1 MFNLNCFIRV
11 DYEVVTDWNLI
22 LAYDVFIIAMSEVFV
37 KLKKKL
43 TILNLLICKFG
54 RNHV

>member
-1 MFNLNCFIRV
+1 MFNLNCFLRV
-11 DYEVVTDWNLI
+11 DYEVVTDWNLV